1 MRLQLQSDLKALCGS
16 TIGWHHQK
24 VTEFKTVIHT
34 LHMHIVLWS
43 LDSKQINRSVDLPV
57 CTKTDHTSL
66 FSNRKITFGLNEFK
80 VQWINIYAL
89 IDRPI
94 SMCSNMILTIES
106 IEFIV
111 QWINIYALIDR
122 PISMCSNMILT
133 IESKEFI
140 VQWINT
146 YALRQTDFNVF

>member
-1 MRLQLQSDLKALCGS
+1 
-16 TIGWHHQK
+16 
-24 VTEFKTVIHT
+24 
-34 LHMHIVLWS
+34 
-43 LDSKQINRSVDLPV
+43 
-57 CTKTDHTSL
+57 
-66 FSNRKITFGLNEFK
+66 
-80 VQWINIYAL
+80 
-89 IDRPI
+89 
-94 SMCSNMILTIES
+94 MCSNMILTLES

-122 PISMCSNMILT
+122 PISMYSNMILT